1 MTSLP
6 NHELLLDNPRSPA
19 HLDCDNCDEPGDVF
33 RAALS
38 YLISF
43 NSTCDSCLA
52 RCSTQS
58 QSATARPD
66 TYFDTAIMAAGRS
79 LKALVGRR
87 RRLDEE
93 GEDEEGSVTVD
104 DSQSEGSVLTDVE
117 EGDDEEEAGSVIDGQ
132 AVSGA
137 NVSTVDGASEG
148 TANGKPAAKKS
159 RKPRNRAG
167 KKEAGEQTDGPAD
180 QANLFQATADTEVM
194 MKGIKLADAGEG
206 AIQFGEMDE
215 PVHIPSGAQGGT
227 NGNGR
232 GERPADRQKREQ
244 QDNKPKRTADP
255 AFIPNRGNFFM
266 HDTRGAANGQGPL
279 PNRGLAARG
288 RGRGAPLGTVPSAP
302 PNPAQ
307 RPEKASEMPWKH
319 DLHEVINEESQAAAQ
334 NKLAQ
339 QQQYREDSARIFARP
354 VLPAHPPRQAPPAT
368 LSFDCT
374 IPMAKG
380 QARVLLPGMKS
391 AVMGSELS
399 IKKYIRLPNHR
410 PPLRRDKPVR
420 VFIPNL
426 GPRYIFPS
434 MDRSFIFIPRQMRP
448 NQRGFGN
455 SNYQRNTGGHGYSS
469 RRTSMYGGSMYSASI
484 APSRR
489 SSIARD
495 TFSPVSFASGFGGQ
509 SRPVVRLPHN
519 GQFLSNTTSPA
530 GPLSGVQTPTGQVLH
545 TYPLPQQN
553 VPTYNTPMS
562 TVHQPRPQKQFS
574 VTGIESPAALH
585 QAQTPAIDEQQP
597 FQNQLPTHMGE
608 QQAYSQHPQAQ
619 FYPQQSHYGYPNQIN
634 QAGTPL
640 SGIPEN
646 AMNAQ
651 AFQQQAMYYQQYPG
665 QQNMYYQPHM
675 QMYMPQTQGY
685 MAPQQQAP
693 AQSHH
698 EPAQRTE
705 SQQQPPQQQEDSA
718 PSGMVAHESNG
729 MVFYLPASEAQQQPT
744 QEQYEPA
751 ESFVPSYAMPGLP
764 PPTPAPDASY
774 YYPVDMNQAMYYPQ
788 QTQH

>member
-1 MTSLP
+1 
-6 NHELLLDNPRSPA
+6 
-19 HLDCDNCDEPGDVF
+19 
-33 RAALS
+33 
-38 YLISF
+38 
-43 NSTCDSCLA
+43 
-52 RCSTQS
+52 
-58 QSATARPD
+58 
-66 TYFDTAIMAAGRS
+66 MAAGRS

-93 GEDEEGSVTVD
+93 GEDDEGSVMVD
-104 DSQSEGSVLTDVE
+104 DSQSEGSVLTEME
-117 EGDDEEEAGSVIDGQ
+117 EGDDEDEAGSVGDGQ

-137 NVSTVDGASEG
+137 NGSTADGDSDG
-148 TANGKPAAKKS
+148 GANGKPTAKKS
-159 RKPRNRAG
+159 RKPRNRVG
-167 KKEAGEQTDGPAD
+167 RKETGEQIEGEAGQAD
-180 QANLFQATADTEVM
+180 LFRATEDTEAM
-194 MKGIKLADAGEG
+194 MKGMKLADAGGG

-215 PVHIPSGAQGGT
+215 PVRIPSASRAQGGAAV
-227 NGNGR
+227 NGR
-232 GERPADRQKREQ
+232 GERPVDRQKREQ

-266 HDTRGAANGQGPL
+266 HDTRGPANGQGPV
-279 PNRGLAARG
+279 PNRGAPARG
-288 RGRGAPLGTVPSAP
+288 RGRGVPPSAVPSAP
-302 PNPAQ
+302 LNPPHRQ
-307 RPEKASEMPWKH
+307 EKASEMPWKH
-319 DLHEVINEESQAAAQ
+319 DLHEVINEESQAAAAAAAQ
-334 NKLAQ
+334 SKLA
-339 QQQYREDSARIFARP
+339 QQYREDSARIFARP
-354 VLPAHPPRQAPPAT
+354 VLPAQPPRQAQQPAT

-455 SNYQRNTGGHGYSS
+455 NNYQRNTGGHGYSS

-519 GQFLSNTTSPA
+519 GQFFSNTTSPA
-530 GPLSGVQTPTGQVLH
+530 GPLSGHQTPTGQVLH
-545 TYPLPQQN
+545 TYPLPQN
-553 VPTYNTPMS
+553 GPTFNTPLS

-585 QAQTPAIDEQQP
+585 QARTPAIDEQQP
-597 FQNQLPTHMGE
+597 FQNQLPIHMAE
-608 QQAYSQHPQAQ
+608 QQAYPQHPQAH
-619 FYPQQSHYGYPNQIN
+619 FYPQQPQYGYSNHIN

-646 AMNAQ
+646 TMNAQ
-651 AFQQQAMYYQQYPG
+651 AFQQQGMYFPQYPA
-665 QQNMYYQPHM
+665 QQNMYYQPPM
-675 QMYMPQTQGY
+675 QMYMPQAQGY
-685 MAPQQQAP
+685 MAPPQQAS

-698 EPAQRTE
+698 EPAQRAE
-705 SQQQPPQQQEDSA
+705 SQQQTPSQQEDAA

-729 MVFYLPASEAQQQPT
+729 MVFYLPAAEAQQQPT
-744 QEQYEPA
+744 QEHYQPA

-764 PPTPAPDASY
+764 PPTPAPDTSY
-774 YYPVDMNQAMYYPQ
+774 YYPMDMSQAMYYPQ
-788 QTQH
+788 QQQQ

>member
-1 MTSLP
+1 
-6 NHELLLDNPRSPA
+6 
-19 HLDCDNCDEPGDVF
+19 
-33 RAALS
+33 
-38 YLISF
+38 
-43 NSTCDSCLA
+43 
-52 RCSTQS
+52 
-58 QSATARPD
+58 
-66 TYFDTAIMAAGRS
+66 MAAGRS
-79 LKALVGRR
+79 LKTLVGRR

-93 GEDEEGSVTVD
+93 GEDDEGPVMVD
-104 DSQSEGSVLTDVE
+104 DSQSEGSVLTEVD
-117 EGDDEEEAGSVIDGQ
+117 EGDDEDEAGSVADGQ

-137 NVSTVDGASEG
+137 NGSNVDGISESG
-148 TANGKPAAKKS
+148 ANGTPVAKKS
-159 RKPRNRAG
+159 RKPRNRTG
-167 KKEAGEQTDGPAD
+167 KKEAGEQSEASSD
-180 QANLFQATADTEVM
+180 QANLFQVTADTELM
-194 MKGIKLADAGEG
+194 MKGMTLADAGEG

-215 PVHIPSGAQGGT
+215 PVHIPSTSRAQGGAT
-227 NGNGR
+227 TNGR
-232 GERPADRQKREQ
+232 GERLVDRQKRE

-266 HDTRGAANGQGPL
+266 HDTRGAANGQGPV
-279 PNRGLAARG
+279 PNRGLPARG
-288 RGRGAPLGTVPSAP
+288 RGRGAPPGIMPSAP
-302 PNPAQ
+302 LNPAQ

-319 DLHEVINEESQAAAQ
+319 DLHEVINEETQAAAQ

-339 QQQYREDSARIFARP
+339 QQQYREDSARIFAPRP
-354 VLPAHPPRQAPPAT
+354 VLPVHAPRQAPPAT

-469 RRTSMYGGSMYSASI
+469 RRTSMYGGSIYSASI

-519 GQFLSNTTSPA
+519 GQFMPNTTSPA
-530 GPLSGVQTPTGQVLH
+530 GPLSGHQTPTGQVLH
-545 TYPLPQQN
+545 TYPLPQN
-553 VPTYNTPMS
+553 VPTFNTPMS

-585 QAQTPAIDEQQP
+585 QARTPAIDEQQP
-597 FQNQLPTHMGE
+597 FQNQLPTHMAD
-608 QQAYSQHPQAQ
+608 QQAYAQHPQAQ
-619 FYPQQSHYGYPNQIN
+619 YYPQQPQYGYSNQVHP
-634 QAGTPL
+634 AGTPL

-646 AMNAQ
+646 TMNAQ
-651 AFQQQAMYYQQYPG
+651 AYQQQAMYYPQYPG
-665 QQNMYYQPHM
+665 QQNMYYQPPM
-675 QMYMPQTQGY
+675 QMYMPQAQGY
-685 MAPQQQAP
+685 MGPQQQQQAP
-693 AQSHH
+693 AQPHH
-698 EPAQRTE
+698 EPAQRPE
-705 SQQQPPQQQEDSA
+705 SQHQAPQQQEDSA

-744 QEQYEPA
+744 QEHYQPA

-774 YYPVDMNQAMYYPQ
+774 YYPMDMSQAMYYPQ
-788 QTQH
+788 QPQQ

>member
-1 MTSLP
+1 
-6 NHELLLDNPRSPA
+6 
-19 HLDCDNCDEPGDVF
+19 
-33 RAALS
+33 
-38 YLISF
+38 
-43 NSTCDSCLA
+43 
-52 RCSTQS
+52 
-58 QSATARPD
+58 
-66 TYFDTAIMAAGRS
+66 MAAGRS
-79 LKALVGRR
+79 LKTLVGRR
-87 RRLDEE
+87 RHLDEE
-93 GEDEEGSVTVD
+93 GEDDEGPVMVD
-104 DSQSEGSVLTDVE
+104 DSQS
-117 EGDDEEEAGSVIDGQ
+117 Q

-137 NVSTVDGASEG
+137 NGSNVDGISEG
-148 TANGKPAAKKS
+148 GANGTPVAKKS
-159 RKPRNRAG
+159 RKPRNRTG
-167 KKEAGEQTDGPAD
+167 KKEAGEQAEGSTD

-194 MKGIKLADAGEG
+194 MKGMTLADAGEG

-215 PVHIPSGAQGGT
+215 PVHIPSTSRAQGGVAT
-227 NGNGR
+227 NGR
-232 GERPADRQKREQ
+232 GERPVDRQKREQ
-244 QDNKPKRTADP
+244 QENKPKRTADP

-266 HDTRGAANGQGPL
+266 HDTRGAANGQGPV
-279 PNRGLAARG
+279 PNRGMPARG
-288 RGRGAPLGTVPSAP
+288 RGRGAPLGAMPSASI
-302 PNPAQ
+302 NPAQ

-319 DLHEVINEESQAAAQ
+319 DLHEVINEETQAAAQ

-339 QQQYREDSARIFARP
+339 QQQYREDSARIFAPRP
-354 VLPAHPPRQAPPAT
+354 VLPVHAPRQVPPTT

-434 MDRSFIFIPRQMRP
+434 MERSFIFIPRQMRP

-469 RRTSMYGGSMYSASI
+469 RRTSMYGGSIYSASI

-519 GQFLSNTTSPA
+519 GQFMSNTTSPA
-530 GPLSGVQTPTGQVLH
+530 GPLSGHQTPTGQVLH
-545 TYPLPQQN
+545 TYPLPQN
-553 VPTYNTPMS
+553 VPTFNTPLS

-585 QAQTPAIDEQQP
+585 QARTPAIDEQQP
-597 FQNQLPTHMGE
+597 FQNQLPTHLAD
-608 QQAYSQHPQAQ
+608 QQAYTQHPQAQ
-619 FYPQQSHYGYPNQIN
+619 YYPQQPQYGYSNQVN
-634 QAGTPL
+634 PAGTPL

-646 AMNAQ
+646 SMNAQ
-651 AFQQQAMYYQQYPG
+651 AYQQQAMYYPQYPG
-665 QQNMYYQPHM
+665 QQNMYYQPPM
-675 QMYMPQTQGY
+675 PMYMPQAQGY
-685 MAPQQQAP
+685 LGPQQQAP
-693 AQSHH
+693 AQPHH
-698 EPAQRTE
+698 EPAQRPQ
-705 SQQQPPQQQEDSA
+705 SQHQAPQQQEDSA

-744 QEQYEPA
+744 QEHYQPA

-774 YYPVDMNQAMYYPQ
+774 YYPMDMSQTMYYPQ
-788 QTQH
+788 QPQQ